1 MSGRPCQCPVA
12 SFAVGMGLVNCG
24 PAQDFDLGEEG
35 YWAVECAIDNG
46 AGATVLVRFDGRRVA
61 DSEVIV

>member
-1 MSGRPCQCPVA
+1 
-12 SFAVGMGLVNCG
+12 MGLVNCG